1 MITIIQ
7 SDHQVP
13 AGIFAAYLEDKK
25 IPFRTIHLY
34 AGEELPPALST
45 SAIIVLG
52 GNMGVDDDARFP
64 YLLELKSFVR
74 HVVDEGAYLLG
85 ICLGAQLLAAV
96 MGGRFTSGARGEKG
110 LSPVN
115 QTAAAAHDPL
125 MAGLPTSFAAFQ
137 WHNDSFD
144 SPPAATL
151 LASSS
156 ICPGQVFRIGNA
168 WGVQFHPEVD
178 SAIVAD
184 WSGRDLSGQPLAQA
198 FARAEAEHRNLAL
211 RLLANFL
218 SAAGEL
224 PAK

>member
-7 SDHQVP
+7 SDPQVS
-13 AGIFAAYLEDKK
+13 AGIFETYLEEKN
-25 IPFRTIHLY
+25 IPFRTIRLY
-34 AGEELPPALST
+34 SGEELPSASKT
-45 SAIIVLG
+45 GAIIILG
-52 GNMGVDDDARFP
+52 GNMGVDDEAQFP
-64 YLLELKSFVR
+64 YLLALKSLVR
-74 HVVDEGAYLLG
+74 RAVDGGVYLLG

-110 LSPVN
+110 LSPVT

-144 SPPAATL
+144 PPSAATH
-151 LASSS
+151 LAASS

-178 SAIVAD
+178 TYIVTD
-184 WSGRDLSGQPLAQA
+184 WCDRDATAQPLAPD
-198 FARAEAEHRNLAL
+198 FARAEAEHRKMAL

-218 SAAGEL
+218 AVAGEL